1 MSRRRHHGDF
11 PDHPGHRLREAYRE
25 MHRGRRGGGR
35 VPRGDVRTAVLM
47 LLNDEPMHGYQ
58 LMQAIADRTGGR
70 WQPSPG
76 AIYPTISQLE
86 DEGLL
91 TLTASAGRKL
101 ATLTDAGREY
111 VTGNS
116 GAWTDPF
123 GPFTG
128 GGQRVDLRAALEQV
142 QAAARQ
148 VARTGTAAQVE
159 AAGKVLADARR
170 ALYLLLAGEPAAEAA
185 DAADPADE
193 PDGSDEEE

>member
-1 MSRRRHHGDF
+1 MRDIFRDAHLREARARFPRRHHHDEF
-11 PDHPGHRLREAYRE
+11 PEHPGHRLREARRE
-25 MHRGRRGGGR
+25 MFRGHRGRGR
-35 VPRGDVRTAVLM
+35 VPRGDVRSAVLL

-111 VTGNS
+111 LTANPG
-116 GAWTDPF
+116 DPF
-123 GPFTG
+123 GPFEGEG
-128 GGQRVDLRAALEQV
+128 GGVDLRDALEQV
-142 QAAARQ
+142 HAAARQ

-159 AAGKVLADARR
+159 AAGTLLAETRR
-170 ALYLLLAGEPAAEAA
+170 KLYLLLA
-185 DAADPADE
+185 DADE
-193 PDGSDEEE
+193 S